1 MLSELGKVQKQLLRF
16 IWNRINLKRMIE
28 PGPKIPMGKEIHAQQ
43 GHQIRKGP
51 MKLRSELKES
61 QDQHRNQCCP
71 NLNPHRIG
79 TGSNKGLDL
88 EVLLQSFK
96 EDLDLPTVLIDGR
109 NRGCSQLQVIGQED
123 QDFLT

>member
-1 MLSELGKVQKQLLRF
+1 
-16 IWNRINLKRMIE
+16 
-28 PGPKIPMGKEIHAQQ
+28 
-43 GHQIRKGP
+43 
-51 MKLRSELKES
+51 MKLRSKLKELE
-61 QDQHRNQCCP
+61 DQHGNQCCP
-71 NLNPHRIG
+71 NLNLHGIG